1 MTTSAW
7 NKTEITQA
15 FGNCE
20 TLRQIINRLE
30 TDYSAKGEVIC
41 EICVNGLVL
50 NETDEI
56 MFAEST
62 REEIYELS
70 VQTNSPSDLITQ
82 ALRSAVEMVPQLEKC
97 ALVTSELMRAGDKPG
112 ASKKFEETI
121 AGCQQMVE
129 TLVHIRS
136 AASGIGAPIKNVDQW
151 TTSEKMITKT
161 IVDVSDAYTKS
172 DVVLVSDLL
181 EYELTAALQSWKATI
196 DSLMGARAA

>member
-7 NKTEITQA
+7 TKSEITQKFA
-15 FGNCE
+15 NCE
-20 TLRQIINRLE
+20 TLRQIISTLE

-50 NETDEI
+50 NENDEI
-56 MFAEST
+56 MFAESS

-70 VQTNSPSDLITQ
+70 VQTNKPSDLITQ
-82 ALRSAVEMVPQLEKC
+82 ALQSAVDMVPQLEKC
-97 ALVTSELMRAGDKPG
+97 ALLTSELMRAGDKAG
-112 ASKKFEETI
+112 ASKKFDETI
-121 AGCQQMVE
+121 AGCQWLVE

-136 AASGIGAPIKNVDQW
+136 AAAGIGAPIKNVEQW
-151 TTSEKMITKT
+151 TASEKMITKT

-181 EYELTAALQSWKATI
+181 EYELTAAFGSWRATI
-196 DSLMGARAA
+196 GSVMGTRAA